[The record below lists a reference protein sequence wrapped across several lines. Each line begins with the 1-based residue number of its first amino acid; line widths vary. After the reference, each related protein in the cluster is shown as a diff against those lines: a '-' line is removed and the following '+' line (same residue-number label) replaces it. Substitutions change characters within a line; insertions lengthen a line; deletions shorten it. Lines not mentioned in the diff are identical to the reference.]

1 MVWGEKRLIF
11 TATAVILLSF
21 ISVWRENWWGKRT
34 VTNTSSG
41 GSVGGKRKR
50 SAGTMPR
57 SRRPQRQRA
66 WKIGKKFSRKPQ
78 PVSAFIRWKPNG
90 SKNSDNSIGSV
101 RIFIL
106 NTSRRAYQ
114 LWQKS
119 KRTLQT
125 AHLDPDY
132 LLLRCREKILQGHL
146 SSTWP
151 YHISDATS

>member
-1 MVWGEKRLIF
+1 MLFEKSWIVGGKKSLIF
-11 TATAVILLSF
+11 TTTAVILLSF
-21 ISVWRENWWGKRT
+21 ISFWRENWSGKRT
-34 VTNTSSG
+34 VPNTSIG
-41 GSVGGKRKR
+41 GAVGGKRKR

-66 WKIGKKFSRKPQ
+66 WKIGKKISRKPQ

-106 NTSRRAYQ
+106 NTSRRSYK

-119 KRTLQT
+119 KRPLQA
-125 AHLDPDY
+125 AHLYPDY
-132 LLLRCREKILQGHL
+132 LLLRC
-146 SSTWP
+146 
-151 YHISDATS
+151 